1 MAAAFKPIITILMS
15 ICTIIQAITAIIGSI
30 AEIGNVESGHRE
42 NSIRSAAG
50 SDFIWIMNRIRETNK
65 SNGLIRRA
73 AMTEGIEI
81 EIGIETEIET
91 RTEIGS
97 DVLVH
102 LRRAWTPRA
111 RKTGFV
117 QLLNRFG

>member
-1 MAAAFKPIITILMS
+1 MAAAFKPIITTLMS
-15 ICTIIQAITAIIGSI
+15 ICTIIRAITVIIGSI
-30 AEIGNVESGHRE
+30 AASGDMEGGPHR
-42 NSIRSAAG
+42 NFPKSAAG

>member
-1 MAAAFKPIITILMS
+1 MAAAFKPIITTLMS